1 MIGDKNST
9 LALNI
14 APVYDGDGG
23 VEGFLQEVELKM
35 NSDEPVNENGSHLGQ
50 NLGLTFEIVRSDV
63 LDIFDLAKIVVDVLD
78 VFNYKLRISSVLDV
92 YILNGANVFLWN
104 RVSNIGDFHRFNDV
118 ILWNFR
124 NGSIF
129 LFFGFP

>member
-1 MIGDKNST
+1 
-9 LALNI
+9 
-14 APVYDGDGG
+14 
-23 VEGFLQEVELKM
+23 M

-104 RVSNIGDFHRFNDV
+104 RVNNIRDFHRFNNV
-118 ILWNFR
+118 ILWSFR